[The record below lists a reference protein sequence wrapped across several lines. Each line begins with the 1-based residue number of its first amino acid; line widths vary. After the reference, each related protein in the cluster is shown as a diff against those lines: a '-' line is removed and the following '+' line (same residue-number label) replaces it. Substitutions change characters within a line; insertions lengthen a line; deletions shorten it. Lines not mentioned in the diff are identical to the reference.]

1 MTKRKEKL
9 LKVRLDDFDWSMLE
23 KLIDKKQTTK
33 SKMIRYLIEKE
44 YIEQNEKEN
53 W

>member
-1 MTKRKEKL
+1 MKEIKA
-9 LKVRLDDFDWSMLE
+9 KTTTVRLDQYEWSMLKDLTQIYKMSNS
-23 KLIDKKQTTK
+23 KLI
-33 SKMIRYLIEKE
+33 RFLIEKE

>member
-1 MTKRKEKL
+1 MKEIKV
-9 LKVRLDDFDWSMLE
+9 KTTTVRLDQYEWSMLNNLTKIYKMNRS
-23 KLIDKKQTTK
+23 KLI
-33 SKMIRYLIEKE
+33 RFLIEKE